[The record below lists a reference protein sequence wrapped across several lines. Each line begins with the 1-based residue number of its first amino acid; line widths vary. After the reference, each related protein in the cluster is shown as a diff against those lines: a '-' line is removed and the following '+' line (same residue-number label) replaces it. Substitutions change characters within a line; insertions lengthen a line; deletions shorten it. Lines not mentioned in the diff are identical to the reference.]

1 MVFVW
6 FGVVLVLF
14 LGGLFGLEF
23 ILKSC
28 LFTSAFSQE
37 RSLST
42 ENRSEED
49 EGSDLCD
56 DVHSTT
62 VKLLKLNKAI
72 KDIHSSLSRY
82 LRGKAFFP
90 Q

>member
-1 MVFVW
+1 MVW
-6 FGVVLVLF
+6 
-14 LGGLFGLEF
+14 
-23 ILKSC
+23 ISC
-28 LFTSAFSQE
+28 LRAVCSHLLFSQE
-37 RSLST
+37 RSGST

-49 EGSDLCD
+49 EGSDLC

-72 KDIHSSLSRY
+72 KDLHSSLSRY

>member
-1 MVFVW
+1 M
-6 FGVVLVLF
+6 FGVVLF
-14 LGGLFGLEF
+14 GFLFGLDF
-23 ILKSC
+23 IFKSC

-56 DVHSTT
+56 VHSTT

-72 KDIHSSLSRY
+72 KDLHSSLSRY